1 MIIKVSFLFAAAG
14 GGLAVLLGAFGA
26 HGLRGRIEERLLDTF
41 QTGVEYQMYHCLALL
56 VVGILMREWGSSLS
70 LDIASCAFMLG
81 ILLFSGSIY
90 GLVFTNMKWLGLV
103 TPFGGLC
110 FVVGWCALLYNFLRS
125 VDR

>member
-26 HGLRGRIEERLLDTF
+26 HGLRGRIEDRLLDSF
-41 QTGVEYQMYHCLALL
+41 QTGLEYQMYHCLALL
-56 VVGILMREWGSSLS
+56 VVGILMRESGISLS
-70 LDIASCAFMLG
+70 LEIASYAFMLG

-103 TPFGGLC
+103 TPFGGLS